1 MVSSVC
7 VLLPLYPDQLQDW
20 TEYTRFLI
28 ALTAVLDP
36 FLAVPVF
43 LGLTVGH
50 NDVERARVARTI
62 SVTVLGVLLVAA
74 ITGEALL
81 RLMGSSLASFRVG
94 GGLVLLLMA
103 FAMLN
108 ARAGDV
114 RQTTAEADE
123 LESRGAVGIVPLAI
137 PLLAG
142 PGAISM
148 VIIATQHG
156 DWRHYLAIAFCVAV
170 VCALLWL
177 VLRLAV
183 PIGRAMGNTG
193 MNIANRLLG
202 LLLAGIA
209 VETIAIGLKQLFPLL
224 GGG

>member
-1 MVSSVC
+1 MHA
-7 VLLPLYPDQLQDW
+7 W

-43 LGLTVGH
+43 LSLTSGH
-50 NDVERARVARTI
+50 SDDERNRVARVVAT
-62 SVTVLGVLLVAA
+62 TVLAVLIGAA
-74 ITGEALL
+74 LSGEAVL

-114 RQTTAEADE
+114 RQTTEEAVE
-123 LESRGAVGIVPLAI
+123 LENRDAVGIVPLAI

-156 DWRHYLAIAFCVAV
+156 GWLHYAVIAGCVAA
-170 VCALLWL
+170 VCVLLWF

-183 PIGRAMGNTG
+183 PIGHAMGNTG

-209 VETIAIGLKQLFPLL
+209 VETIAIGLKQLFPML
-224 GGG
+224 GG